1 MKTDKG
7 EVVQVQWGRRITI
20 PKDFA
25 AAKGGIDEGDYVL
38 IESVEKVDI
47 AIKKKG

>member
-20 PKDFA
+20 PKVFA
-25 AAKGGIDEGDYVL
+25 IKKGGIEKGDYVL

-47 AIKKKG
+47 EVKEK